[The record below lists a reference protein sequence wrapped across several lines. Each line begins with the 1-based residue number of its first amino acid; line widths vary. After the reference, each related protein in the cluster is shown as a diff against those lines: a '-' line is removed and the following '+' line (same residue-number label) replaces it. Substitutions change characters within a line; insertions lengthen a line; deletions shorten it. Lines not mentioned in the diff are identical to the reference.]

1 MAGLNAALPR
11 CLVAGGC
18 AALALRVRR
27 LILAVCGR
35 AKAAFEPWLGRQVEP
50 PRCFGDVSWHAPAV
64 YDGASSSWWKEG
76 GKEKGFGVCVRGVPV
91 GPMGR
96 TDKTVRCA
104 RASYVDSE
112 LAQVTAAPAVT
123 TPQNDETTT
132 TTTTTTA
139 TATTTGR
146 GSGVCACHKEKGFA
160 LLGLSSSGEWRVCLS
175 QGEGVCVV
183 GVVVVGGVCCACV
196 K

>member
-104 RASYVDSE
+104 RASYLRGFGARSGD
-112 LAQVTAAPAVT
+112 
-123 TPQNDETTT
+123 
-132 TTTTTTA
+132 
-139 TATTTGR
+139 R
-146 GSGVCACHKEKGFA
+146 GSCCHHTPKRRDDDDDDDDDGD
-160 LLGLSSSGEWRVCLS
+160 GDDDGTGEWRVCLS